1 MKLRPFEIDN
11 DFDIIKDWITDE
23 RTHAFWCA
31 NHTNFPREREDFSL
45 LLKEI
50 KEMFGDAPYVATSDE
65 GEVEGFFC
73 FGFNQEAK
81 EAMLKFVMLDGS
93 KRGKGLGKEMIKLAV
108 NVMALGVTVLS
119 TIGII
124 ISGVMIVTARDNV
137 GQVAAAKNRIY
148 NIVIGL
154 TLWGILAIGINLILP
169 GGGEILHGLF

>member
-1 MKLRPFEIDN
+1 
-11 DFDIIKDWITDE
+11 
-23 RTHAFWCA
+23 
-31 NHTNFPREREDFSL
+31 
-45 LLKEI
+45 
-50 KEMFGDAPYVATSDE
+50 
-65 GEVEGFFC
+65 
-73 FGFNQEAK
+73 
-81 EAMLKFVMLDGS
+81 
-93 KRGKGLGKEMIKLAV
+93 MIKLAV

>member
-11 DFDIIKDWITDE
+11 DFNIIKDWITDE

-31 NHTNFPREREDFSL
+31 NHTNFPLEREDFSL

-93 KRGKGLGKEMIKLAV
+93 KQGKGLGKEMIKLAV
-108 NVMALGVTVLS
+108 NYIFEKTGAEAVQLNVFPENERAKKCYEGVGFVERKLTP
-119 TIGII
+119 GAFKFKDEAW
-124 ISGVMIVTARDNV
+124 GRCNMILRKEDF
-137 GQVAAAKNRIY
+137 K
-148 NIVIGL
+148 
-154 TLWGILAIGINLILP
+154 
-169 GGGEILHGLF
+169 